1 MVLGHLSTGLNMSEQ
16 VQQSLVVRTGLA
28 LAAVIL
34 LAMVNMVASYL
45 TAESTENDA
54 VRINLAGSLR
64 MQSYRITN
72 EFILARVQP
81 GRGRQQLE
89 QAVTEFEERLYR
101 AVLADHIGT
110 AGNADTQRAFNTV
123 TSGWHRLKPL
133 LLSAAIPQPGLLRQV
148 DAFVD
153 DIDLLVKNLELQ
165 TESKFKVLRFI
176 QGASLVMTLG
186 LAAIMFYNVY
196 KYVVGPLHQLVIMAS
211 RVRTGD
217 FSMRLDSSG
226 EDELSLL
233 AATFNDMAESLE
245 EMYRGLENKVQAKTR
260 HLEDIQ
266 EALRFLY
273 DCSRRLSAEGNIVEK
288 LDRTI
293 HHLQRQLDAQQV
305 DLLLLHETPDHP
317 FLISTSTRVRTMDTD
332 CDPPRMPENSEGF
345 ERYPLQH
352 DNRNYGSLQI
362 CLGSTS
368 GYDKE
373 QHLLLTAL
381 ADNIGAAL
389 ANEVRKDQEHRVAL
403 MDERAAIARDL
414 HDSLAQSLSFTKIQI
429 SRFQALQGRSAP
441 QEQLDEA
448 LLEIKNGIQS
458 AYRQLRELL
467 ATFRLQLDSPGLQ
480 ASLAATA
487 REFENK
493 GKLGIELSYELQ
505 NVPLTPNE
513 EIHILQ
519 IVREALSN
527 VLRHSGADSARIE
540 LKLAAGST
548 PVVVTVT
555 DNGSGFSEAS
565 ADSNHYGQTIMR
577 ERAEILGGSI
587 EFFSPPTGGAQVRLS
602 FVPEQ
607 SATGAA
613 PESSLYAAHTLK
625 LANQ

>member
-1 MVLGHLSTGLNMSEQ
+1 MVAGHTGTGLNMSEQ

-72 EFILARVQP
+72 EFILARAQP

-89 QAVTEFEERLYR
+89 QEVAEFEQRLHR
-101 AVLADHIGT
+101 AVLEDHIAK
-110 AGNADTQRAFNTV
+110 AGNAETRRAFDTV
-123 TSGWHRLKPL
+123 AAGWSSLEPH
-133 LLSAAIPQPGLLRQV
+133 LLSTDISQPGLLRQV
-148 DAFVD
+148 DSFVS

-165 TESKFKVLRFI
+165 TESKFRVLRII
-176 QGASLVMTLG
+176 QGASLVITLG

-211 RVRTGD
+211 RVRGGD

-226 EDELSLL
+226 DDELSLL
-233 AATFNDMAESLE
+233 AETFNDMAQSLE
-245 EMYRGLENKVQAKTR
+245 ETYRGLENKVQAKTR

-293 HHLQRQLDAQQV
+293 HHLQRQLDAQRV
-305 DLLLLHETPDHP
+305 DLLLRHESPDHP
-317 FLISTSTRVRTMDTD
+317 FVISTSSRVSGTATDFDPKDTPVSSQD
-332 CDPPRMPENSEGF
+332 VES
-345 ERYPLQH
+345 YPLQH
-352 DNRNYGSLQI
+352 DSRDYGSLQI
-362 CLGSTS
+362 RLGNTK
-368 GYDKE
+368 GFDKE

-381 ADNIGAAL
+381 ADNIAAAL
-389 ANEVRKDQEHRVAL
+389 ASEVRKDQEHRVAL

-429 SRFQALQGRSAP
+429 SRFQVLQGRGAP
-441 QEQLDEA
+441 AGELDDA
-448 LLEIKNGIQS
+448 LLEIKSGIQS
-458 AYRQLRELL
+458 AYGQLRELL

-480 ASLAATA
+480 ASLAATT
-487 REFENK
+487 REFESK
-493 GKLGIELSYELQ
+493 GKLGVELSYELH

-540 LKLAAGST
+540 LKLATGGKE
-548 PVVVTVT
+548 VVVTVA

-565 ADSNHYGQTIMR
+565 AGRSHYGQTIMR
-577 ERAEILGGSI
+577 ERAEVLGGSI
-587 EFFSPPTGGAQVRLS
+587 EFVSSPEGGAQVRLS

-607 SATGAA
+607 SAAA
-613 PESSLYAAHTLK
+613 PPAVSPYIGHELE
-625 LANQ
+625 LANR